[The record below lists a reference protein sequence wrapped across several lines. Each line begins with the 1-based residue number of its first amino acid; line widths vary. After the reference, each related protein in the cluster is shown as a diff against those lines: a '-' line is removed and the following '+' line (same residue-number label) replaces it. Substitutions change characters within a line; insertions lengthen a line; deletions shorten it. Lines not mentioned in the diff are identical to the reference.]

1 MAAHILNLV
10 AAIRPSNMRTVHRL
24 RELGIGEL
32 GIGEHSTS
40 AARCAED
47 FLADPW
53 GARASGGGM
62 DAPDELPAGSV
73 KAFVGMHSSRAI
85 GFCQRDAMRPS

>member
-24 RELGIGEL
+24 RLSGQ

-40 AARCAED
+40 AAQCAED
-47 FLADPW
+47 SLADPW